1 MESIGHATRNA
12 REAAGLSIRAL
23 GKRAGFAASTISRIE
38 SGQVDPG
45 VATVQT
51 ILHASGYTLRLEIV
65 RSASFALSSLA
76 NAWRHEGGR
85 DIIDWTRIRLF
96 LDYLAVHPDVLPDAI
111 NQKPKHSGS
120 LLLDALLASI
130 AEKVADDAH
139 QTRPRWTSLVSP
151 LSRPTFFV
159 PTSPTTRKRITE
171 STPVQF
177 LSRGVM
183 IDEQSLWRPAQESNV
198 A

>member
-1 MESIGHATRNA
+1 MEKLGRAIKSA
-12 REAAGLSIRAL
+12 RQSAGLSIRAL
-23 GKRAGFAASTISRIE
+23 GERAGFAASTISRIE

-51 ILHASGYTLRLEIV
+51 ILHASGHSLRLEIV
-65 RSASFALSSLA
+65 RSASFTLSSLV

-96 LDYLAVHPDVLPDAI
+96 LDYLAVHPDELPDAI
-111 NQKPKHSGS
+111 NRKPKHSGS

-139 QTRPRWTSLVSP
+139 QTRPRWTSFVPP
-151 LSRPTFFV
+151 LCEPTFFV
-159 PTSPTTRKRITE
+159 PTSPTIRKRITE

-183 IDEQSLWRPAQESNV
+183 IDEQSLWRPVQEPNV